1 MTLIELGTART
12 GDRTAFESD
21 VPKPLEKANE
31 MAADSKL
38 TLERRIDGQLWAT
51 RGGASS
57 AVKVRRCFPWS
68 EPGRFISLRDADD
81 DEFAVVEDA
90 LELDADSLSA
100 LEQGLAEA
108 GFVIEI
114 VAIRRLLEE
123 VEIYVWEVDTRQ
135 GSRRFQTKRDDWPRS
150 MPGGG
155 LLIRDV
161 AGDLFFVADPA
172 ALDERSRELLWVFM
186 D

>member
-1 MTLIELGTART
+1 MV
-12 GDRTAFESD
+12 D
-21 VPKPLEKANE
+21 
-31 MAADSKL
+31 
-38 TLERRIDGQLWAT
+38 
-51 RGGASS
+51 
-57 AVKVRRCFPWS
+57 
-68 EPGRFISLRDADD
+68 
-81 DEFAVVEDA
+81 DA
-90 LELDADSLSA
+90 LDLDAESLAA

-114 VAIRRLLEE
+114 VAIHRLLEV

-135 GSRRFQTKRDDWPRS
+135 GARRFQTKRDDWPRS

-161 AGDLFFVADPA
+161 AGDLFFVPDPET
-172 ALDERSRELLWVFM
+172 LDERSRRLLWVFM